1 MEEHGHDKKV
11 KYDDIV
17 FFTQE
22 QLKKYLDEK
31 FKKYQAHILDKE
43 PETVIQY
50 GR

>member
-1 MEEHGHDKKV
+1 MEAQEFSKQV

-31 FKKYQAHILDKE
+31 FKKYHEYVLDKE
-43 PETVIQY
+43 PETVVQY